1 MDNQNTTKELEVL
14 KEDNDKLK
22 KENAKLKE
30 ELQYTKLH
38 LKKYTAPASSKT
50 YYDKNKEVI
59 LQKHKDPDYQTRRK
73 EYNRKSYLKKKSI
86 LENNNIE
93 NI

>member
-1 MDNQNTTKELEVL
+1 MDNQNTIKELEIL
-14 KEDNDKLK
+14 KEDNAKLI

-30 ELQYTKLH
+30 ELQYTKSH